1 MNDQGKPLRKTQ
13 RIDLKTLAE
22 ELGLAQSTISR
33 ALSAHHS
40 IPEKTRVRV
49 IAAAEKMGY
58 SPNARARGLAKGR
71 TEAIGLVFPLER
83 LQLAQTNFVDVLTGI
98 SDVVTRRNYSLL
110 LTPFSDNEQE
120 VLRKLAT
127 SKIVDGI
134 IITRPLVDDPRI
146 SLLRDIGIPFVV
158 HGRSD
163 VDLPYSFVD
172 IDNTA
177 VFEKLGGL
185 LLDYGH
191 ERIAVFNSFLRFR
204 YAHARREGYYRA
216 FAARGRVP
224 DPDLMFETPMTIQSG
239 YELATELLAKKA
251 PPTAFLCGSVF
262 LAQGVYRAVAE
273 RGLRVGQDIS
283 VACHDDGLR
292 GIKPA
297 EFDPPLTATYRSV
310 REAGEHLAEILIDAV
325 EASGSGEPTRE
336 ISEVDLI
343 LRQSV
348 GLHRL
353 RDRSNFET

>member
-1 MNDQGKPLRKTQ
+1 MDEKSKPLRKAQ
-13 RIDLKTLAE
+13 RVDLKMLAD

-33 ALSAHHS
+33 ALNAHHS
-40 IPEKTRVRV
+40 IPEKTRLRV
-49 IAAAEKMGY
+49 VAAAEKMGY
-58 SPNARARGLAKGR
+58 RPNARARGLATGR

-127 SKIVDGI
+127 SRLVDGI

-146 SLLRDIGIPFVV
+146 PLLRDVGIPFVV

-163 VDLPYSFVD
+163 IKTPYSYVD

-204 YAHARREGYYRA
+204 YAHARREGYA
-216 FAARGRVP
+216 NALAMRGRRA
-224 DPDLMFETPMTIQSG
+224 DPDLMFETPMTEQAG
-239 YELATELLAKKA
+239 HELATRLLSSDD
-251 PPTAFLCGSVF
+251 PPTAFLCGSIF

-273 RGLRVGQDIS
+273 RGLRVGENVS
-283 VACHDDGLR
+283 VVCHDDGLR

-297 EFDPPLTATYRSV
+297 EFDPPLTATFRSV
-310 REAGEHLAEILIDAV
+310 REAGEHLAEILIDLV
-325 EASGSGEPTRE
+325 EAGGGDTESVRVVAA
-336 ISEVDLI
+336 VDLI
-343 LRQSV
+343 LRGSV
-348 GLHRL
+348 GLR
-353 RDRSNFET
+353 R

>member
-1 MNDQGKPLRKTQ
+1 MVVPK
-13 RIDLKTLAE
+13 
-22 ELGLAQSTISR
+22 LGVAQSTISR

-40 IPEKTRVRV
+40 IPEKTRQRV
-49 IAAAEKMGY
+49 IAAAEKLGY
-58 SPNARARGLAKGR
+58 QPNARARGLATGR

-127 SKIVDGI
+127 SRLVDGI

-146 SLLRDIGIPFVV
+146 PLLRDVGIPFVV

-163 VDLPYSFVD
+163 VDTPYSFVD
-172 IDNTA
+172 IDNAA

-204 YAHARREGYYRA
+204 YAHARREGYA
-216 FAARGRVP
+216 KALAMRGRHA
-224 DPDLMFETPMTIQSG
+224 DPDLMFETPMTEQAG
-239 YELATELLAKKA
+239 YELTTALLSSEV
-251 PPTAFLCGSVF
+251 PPTAFLCGSIF

-273 RGLRVGQDIS
+273 RGLRVGEDVS

-292 GIKPA
+292 GIKPT
-297 EFDPPLTATYRSV
+297 EFDPPLTATFRSV
-310 REAGEHLAEILIDAV
+310 REAGEHLAEILIDLV
-325 EASGSGEPTRE
+325 EANGNKDRVGE
-336 ISEVDLI
+336 IAEVDLI
-343 LRQSV
+343 LRASV
-348 GLHRL
+348 GLNKPR
-353 RDRSNFET
+353 

>member
-40 IPEKTRVRV
+40 IPEKTRARV
-49 IAAAEKMGY
+49 VAAAETMGY
-58 SPNARARGLAKGR
+58 SPNVRARGLAKGR

-134 IITRPLVDDPRI
+134 IITRPLVNDPRI
-146 SLLRDIGIPFVV
+146 PLLHDLAIPFVV

-163 VDLPYSFVD
+163 VDLPYSYVD
-172 IDNTA
+172 IDNAA

-204 YAHARREGYYRA
+204 CAHARREGYYRA
-216 FAARGRVP
+216 LAARGMAP
-224 DPDLMFETPMTIQSG
+224 DPALMFETPMTEQSG
-239 YELATELLAKKA
+239 HELAASLLALED
-251 PPTAFLCGSVF
+251 PPTAFLCGSIF
-262 LAQGVYRAVAE
+262 LAQGVYRAAAE
-273 RGLRVGQDIS
+273 RGLGVGKDIS

-297 EFDPPLTATYRSV
+297 EFDPPLTGTYRSV
-310 REAGEHLAEILIDAV
+310 REAGEHLADILISMV
-325 EASGSGEPTRE
+325 EADGKGEISRE
-336 ISEVDLI
+336 IAEVDLI
-343 LRQSV
+343 LRESV
-348 GLHRL
+348 GPRKKAG
-353 RDRSNFET
+353 

>member
-1 MNDQGKPLRKTQ
+1 MNDQSKPLRKAQ
-13 RIDLKTLAE
+13 RVDLKTLAE
-22 ELGLAQSTISR
+22 QLELSQSTISR

-40 IPEKTRVRV
+40 IPEKTRARV
-49 IAAAEKMGY
+49 VAAAQKMGY
-58 SPNARARGLAKGR
+58 SPNARARGLATGR

-163 VDLPYSFVD
+163 VDLPYSFID

-177 VFEKLGGL
+177 VFEKLANL

-191 ERIAVFNSFLRFR
+191 ERIGVFNSFLRFR
-204 YAHARREGYYRA
+204 YAHARRAGYCRA
-216 FAARGRVP
+216 LEARGRLP
-224 DPDLMFETPMTIQSG
+224 DPDMMFETPMTEQAG
-239 YELATELLAKKA
+239 YDLSTLLLASDN
-251 PPTAFLCGSVF
+251 PPTAFICGSVF

-273 RGLRVGQDIS
+273 RGLQVGRDIS
-283 VACHDDGLR
+283 VVCHDDDLR
-292 GIKPA
+292 GIRPA
-297 EFDPPLTATYRSV
+297 DFDPPLTSTFRSV
-310 REAGEHLAEILIDAV
+310 REAGEHLAEILIDLV
-325 EASGSGEPTRE
+325 EAGGDKEQTRE
-336 ISEVDLI
+336 IAEVDLI
-343 LRQSV
+343 LRSSV
-348 GLHRL
+348 GHPRRL
-353 RDRSNFET
+353 A

>member
-1 MNDQGKPLRKTQ
+1 VNEKSKPLRKRQ
-13 RIDLKTLAE
+13 RVDLKTLAD
-22 ELGLAQSTISR
+22 ELGVAQSTISR

-40 IPEKTRVRV
+40 IPEKTRQRV
-49 IAAAEKMGY
+49 IAAAEKLGY
-58 SPNARARGLAKGR
+58 QPNARARGLATGR

-146 SLLRDIGIPFVV
+146 PLLRDLGIPFVV

-163 VDLPYSFVD
+163 VDALYSFVD
-172 IDNTA
+172 IDNAA
-177 VFEKLGGL
+177 VFEKLGCL

-204 YAHARREGYYRA
+204 YAHARQEGYMRA
-216 FAARGRVP
+216 LAARGRP
-224 DPDLMFETPMTIQSG
+224 MDPDLMFETPMTEQAG
-239 YELATELLAKKA
+239 YELATALLSSQA
-251 PPTAFLCGSVF
+251 PPTAFLCGSIF

-273 RGLRVGQDIS
+273 RGLRVGEDVS
-283 VACHDDGLR
+283 VVCHDDGLR

-297 EFDPPLTATYRSV
+297 EFDPPLTATFRSV
-310 REAGEHLAEILIDAV
+310 REAGEHLAEILIDLV
-325 EASGSGEPTRE
+325 EAGGGDKEPVRE
-336 ISEVDLI
+336 VAAVDLI
-343 LRQSV
+343 LRNSV
-348 GLHRL
+348 GLRRMHH
-353 RDRSNFET
+353 EQA